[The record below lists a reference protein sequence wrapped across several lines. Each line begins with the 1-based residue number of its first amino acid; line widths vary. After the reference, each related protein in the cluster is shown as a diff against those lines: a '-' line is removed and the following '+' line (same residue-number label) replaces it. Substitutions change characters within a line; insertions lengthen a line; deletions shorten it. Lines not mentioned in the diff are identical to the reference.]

1 MLSCSDLEEK
11 EKSLV
16 TIGVIYHTEDSQESL
31 LAASTDSDDDWNL
44 LNIYMRNNLLS
55 QLNIS
60 DYEAQ
65 FLSITDHQKRQVG
78 KSREAANSSDLGTDD
93 HRQHIVE
100 GHYSLNNSEQHMK
113 YSEMGA
119 MTARSKEWQ
128 LMFLVSLYS
137 IIRPKELQ
145 LLHLVSASSCT

>member
-31 LAASTDSDDDWNL
+31 LATPTHSDDDWNI
-44 LNIYMRNNLLS
+44 LNIYMRDNLLS
-55 QLNIS
+55 QLNIG

-65 FLSITDHQKRQVG
+65 FLTITDHQKQRVG
-78 KSREAANSSDLGTDD
+78 KSREAANSSDLRTDD

-100 GHYSLNNSEQHMK
+100 GHNSLNNSEQHMK

-128 LMFLVSLYS
+128 LMYLVSSYS